1 MGICNCAPAAPQCCL
16 QESCPRGQRTRI
28 SSFHVWVLW
37 LVRDFAV
44 HRSTRRFGSFVF
56 TMSAQALTQ
65 RCHGYHDSLVLCT
78 AAQSL
83 ARLER
88 KLFRAAMVTRP
99 ALPPPLQ
106 ADRVA
111 PHCGAIFWASVWA
124 AFWHQIPAHFSRP
137 GCDPGTAF
145 QLTSHSEWGRFCA
158 QSKLVGVI
166 PQCRPNDLVV

>member
-1 MGICNCAPAAPQCCL
+1 
-16 QESCPRGQRTRI
+16 
-28 SSFHVWVLW
+28 
-37 LVRDFAV
+37 
-44 HRSTRRFGSFVF
+44 
-56 TMSAQALTQ
+56 MSAQALTQ
-65 RCHGYHDSLVLCT
+65 RCHGYHDSVVLCT

-124 AFWHQIPAHFSRP
+124 PQ
-137 GCDPGTAF
+137 PGTA
-145 QLTSHSEWGRFCA
+145 QWGPRLGGLDPGPLFGTK
-158 QSKLVGVI
+158 S
-166 PQCRPNDLVV
+166 RPTFLGQDATQEQHFS